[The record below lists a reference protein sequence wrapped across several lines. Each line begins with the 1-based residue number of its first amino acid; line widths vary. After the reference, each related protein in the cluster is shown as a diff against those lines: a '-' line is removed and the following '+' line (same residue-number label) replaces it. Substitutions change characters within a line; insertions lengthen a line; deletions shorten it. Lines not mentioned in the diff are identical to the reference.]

1 MNFLHMKS
9 EEKAGL
15 RITVI
20 FHLVVLI
27 VLLLYGIGTEIMPE
41 NSFVL
46 DFSKQEEKEQVE
58 KQEKLEE
65 EISKK
70 LDRMIDK
77 ARTEN
82 PVKNVIV
89 SKNLSDDRHSA
100 AEAEQLMSDAA
111 RLAAELK
118 GGYKDAIEEDAREE
132 TVDISPKKEKG
143 PQAEYK
149 GPSVL
154 SWTLE
159 GRKATHL
166 PIPAYRCYGAG
177 SVTVVIVVDQQGN
190 VLNAKIS
197 DAESAEDKCLRDFA
211 IRAARLSKFNR
222 DMKAPVR
229 QAGEIV
235 YSFVAQ

>member
-1 MNFLHMKS
+1 MKK
-9 EEKAGL
+9 EDRAGIQ
-15 RITVI
+15 ITII

-27 VLLLYGIGTEIMPE
+27 ILLLMGLGHEIVSE

-46 DFSKQEEKEQVE
+46 DFSKQEEKEREIQQQDF
-58 KQEKLEE
+58 QED
-65 EISKK
+65 ISKR
-70 LDRMIDK
+70 LDNLIASRNK
-77 ARTEN
+77 EN
-82 PVKNVIV
+82 PIRNVAV
-89 SKNLSDDRHSA
+89 SNNLSDDRHSA
-100 AEAEQLMSDAA
+100 AEARQLMADAE
-111 RLAAELK
+111 RLASDLR
-118 GGYKDAIEEDAREE
+118 GGYKSSIEEDAREE
-132 TVDISPKKEKG
+132 TVDIKGPKKDEPK
-143 PQAEYK
+143 AEYK

-177 SVTVVIVVDQQGN
+177 VVSVSISVDQQGN
-190 VLNAKIS
+190 VVNAKIN
-197 DAESAEDKCLRDFA
+197 DAQSSADECLRNFA
-211 IRAARLSKFNR
+211 VRAARMSKFNR